1 MKMALQLGEQF
12 LSQSDTSPLLIFF
25 RFERLLWLIFKSD
38 HRHNTT
44 MSPPSSVNNDSP
56 LHPQRAI
63 HKLSL
68 LSSTSPNSVHLP
80 TTLSPSTDGI
90 TAIGSEDA
98 QAYWLNAAR
107 GIDWIKPPTVA
118 YGKIDSEVR

>member
-1 MKMALQLGEQF
+1 MA
-12 LSQSDTSPLLIFF
+12 
-25 RFERLLWLIFKSD
+25 
-38 HRHNTT
+38 
-44 MSPPSSVNNDSP
+44 PSSVNNDSP